1 MVELFLDE
9 MAIKTK
15 DEVKI
20 TKKLRTKGI
29 SLVEEDLKLFFLVP
43 EKLQTVWTCSK
54 IAEKLGLSN
63 LWKWHNRDY
72 YDTMLINHKR

>member
-1 MVELFLDE
+1 
-9 MAIKTK
+9 MALKTK

-43 EKLQTVWTCSK
+43 EKL
-54 IAEKLGLSN
+54 
-63 LWKWHNRDY
+63 
-72 YDTMLINHKR
+72 